1 MPHRRLPRPQTPPR
15 TRAAAARGPGPPPAR
30 ACPHPPSRRR
40 TPAPAG
46 PAPGAAPV
54 VACVAR
60 TPTTTTPPPTSAPGA
75 ATRAFAPRGLDQLP
89 ARGRR
94 LPRQGRRHARQVRPL
109 ASIFGAVIELRL
121 GLARVCLRL
130 RDRWLCGG
138 LLALVGRRRWSRV
151 SVAGR

>member
-1 MPHRRLPRPQTPPR
+1 MPHRRLARPQTPPR

-30 ACPHPPSRRR
+30 ACPHPP
-40 TPAPAG
+40 AG

-60 TPTTTTPPPTSAPGA
+60 TPTTTTTPPTSAPGA

-109 ASIFGAVIELRL
+109 TLRPRGASGTDGTSPPPRPGE
-121 GLARVCLRL
+121 
-130 RDRWLCGG
+130 
-138 LLALVGRRRWSRV
+138 GRIV
-151 SVAGR
+151 TAPA